1 MHFVFL
7 FVFYSCLLVFF
18 LSPGQSAP
26 VILDVG
32 SEFLDEAV
40 VDDWIGRVVDEIE
53 INKPWRVQRVESN
66 KKEISKNKQYED
78 GRVDL

>member
-32 SEFLDEAV
+32 SELLDETV
-40 VDDWIGRVVDEIE
+40 VDDWIYRVVDEIE
-53 INKPWRVQRVESN
+53 INKPWRVQCIESN
-66 KKEISKNKQYED
+66 QKEISKNKQYKD
-78 GRVDL
+78 